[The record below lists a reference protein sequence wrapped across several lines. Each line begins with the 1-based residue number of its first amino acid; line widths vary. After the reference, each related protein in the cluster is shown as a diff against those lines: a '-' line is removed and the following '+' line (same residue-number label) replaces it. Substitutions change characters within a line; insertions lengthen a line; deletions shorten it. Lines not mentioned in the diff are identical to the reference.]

1 MRSGLLPVIKRGRP
15 AGVGQSRAM
24 PGPRPR
30 YLGQHLVTL
39 ATDKLAFF
47 ADMARCG
54 DVTQTQIGPQRIVLL
69 NHPDDIRRVL
79 VTEQRKFTKGRALE
93 RTKLLLGTGLLT
105 SEGEFHLR
113 QRRLVQSGLHRERLL
128 GYGRVMVELAERML
142 GKWSNGEVLDV
153 HEQMMHL
160 TLSVAGR
167 TLFDVDV
174 EQDAHEVGEALD
186 LSLRLFQYTVLP
198 LGGLLEY
205 APVPWIRQLHRSR
218 RQLDALIT
226 RMIAE
231 RRREGGDRGDLL
243 SMLIA
248 AQDSQGNHERMTD
261 RQLRDEI
268 VTLLMAG
275 HETTANAL
283 TWTCY
288 LLAQH
293 PEIAARLEAEVDA
306 VLGGRAPTPEDAPK
320 LVYTRNVIAE
330 GMRLYPPA
338 WIVERLAQEPF
349 EAGGYRIDPGTIVY
363 TSQYLVHHD
372 PRWWPA
378 PARFVPERWADEAAA
393 ASRPKFAYF
402 PFGGG
407 TRICVGE
414 HFAWLEATLVL
425 AAIAQRWRMIYEEPL
440 PPEPEALVTL
450 RPKGG
455 LRLRLERRV
464 VAR

>member
-1 MRSGLLPVIKRGRP
+1 MLPTIGRARQSGAAGGPLPSP
-15 AGVGQSRAM
+15 Q
-24 PGPRPR
+24 PR
-30 YLGQHLVTL
+30 YPGQLLVTL
-39 ATDKLAFF
+39 VHDKLAYF
-47 ADMARCG
+47 AAMARCG
-54 DVTQTQIGPQRIVLL
+54 DVSETRVGPQRIVLL

-79 VTEQRKFTKGRALE
+79 VTEQRKFTKGRAIE

-113 QRRLVQSGLHRERLL
+113 QRRLVQPGLHRERLG
-128 GYGRVMVELAERML
+128 GYARVMADYTERMVAR
-142 GKWSNGEVLDV
+142 WSDGQVLDM
-153 HEQMMHL
+153 HDEMMHL
-160 TLSVAGR
+160 TLAIAGR

-174 EQDAHEVGEALD
+174 ERDAREVAEALD
-186 LSLRLFQYTVLP
+186 LSLRLFRYSVLP
-198 LGGLLEY
+198 FGTLLEY
-205 APVPWIRQLHRSR
+205 APVPWIRQLRRAR
-218 RQLDALIT
+218 RQVDALIT

-231 RRREGGDRGDLL
+231 RRREGGDRGDIL
-243 SMLIA
+243 SMLLA
-248 AQDSQGNHERMTD
+248 AQDAEGDHRGMTD

-268 VTLLMAG
+268 VTLLLAG

-293 PEIAARLEAEVDA
+293 PDVTARLEAEVDA
-306 VLGGRAPTPEDAPK
+306 VLGRRVPSADDAPR
-320 LVYTRNVIAE
+320 LTYTRHVIAE

-338 WIVERLAQEPF
+338 WMVERLAREDF
-349 EAGGYRIDPGTIVY
+349 EAGGYRIAAGTIVY
-363 TSQYLVHHD
+363 TSQYLVQRD
-372 PRWWPA
+372 PRWWAA

-393 ASRPKFAYF
+393 SARPKFAYF

-425 AAIAQRWRMIYEEPL
+425 AAIVQRWRMIYEEPL

-455 LRLRLERRV
+455 LRLRLERR
-464 VAR
+464 

>member
-1 MRSGLLPVIKRGRP
+1 MRTQMLPTERRSRQPAPSLRP
-15 AGVGQSRAM
+15 L

-30 YLGQHLVTL
+30 YPGQLFVTL
-39 ATDKLAFF
+39 VRDKLAYF
-47 ADMARCG
+47 ASMARCG
-54 DVTQTQIGPQRIVLL
+54 DVSETRVGPQRIVLL

-79 VTEQRKFTKGRALE
+79 VTEQRKFSKGRAIE
-93 RTKLLLGTGLLT
+93 RTKLLLGEGLLT

-113 QRRLVQSGLHRERLL
+113 QRRLVQPGLHRERLA
-128 GYGRVMVELAERML
+128 GYARVMADYTERML
-142 GKWSNGEVLDV
+142 ARWGDGQLLDV
-153 HEQMMHL
+153 HEEMMHL
-160 TLSVAGR
+160 TLGIAGR

-174 EQDAHEVGEALD
+174 EEAREVGEALD
-186 LSLRLFQYTVLP
+186 LSLRLFRYSVLP
-198 LGGLLEY
+198 FGTLLEY
-205 APVPWIRQLHRSR
+205 APVPWIRQLHRAR
-218 RQLDALIT
+218 REVNALIA

-231 RRREGGDRGDLL
+231 RRRDGGDRGDLL
-243 SMLIA
+243 SMLLA
-248 AQDSQGNHERMTD
+248 AQDAEGDHEGMSD

-268 VTLLMAG
+268 VTLLLAG

-293 PEIAARLEAEVDA
+293 PEVAARLEAEVDA
-306 VLGGRAPTPEDAPK
+306 VLGDRMPSAEDAPR

-330 GMRLYPPA
+330 GMRLFPPA
-338 WIVERLAQEPF
+338 WIVERYTLEDF
-349 EAGGYRIDPGTIVY
+349 EAGGYRIPAGTIVY
-363 TSQYLVHHD
+363 TSQYLVHRD

-378 PARFVPERWADEAAA
+378 PARFVPERWTDEAAA
-393 ASRPKFAYF
+393 ADRPKFAYF

-425 AAIAQRWRMIYEEPL
+425 AAIVRRWRMTYEDPL

-450 RPKGG
+450 RPRGG
-455 LRLRLERRV
+455 LRLRMERR
-464 VAR
+464 